1 VIPDLEL
8 LQKLLAIYVNHHI
21 FSDLEKSAQI
31 PAAGRAGAKP
41 RRGAEDTQARHGE
54 TGTV

>member
-1 VIPDLEL
+1 MIPDLEL